1 MACLCLPRVNFLS
14 SGRVTTET
22 RAEEECG
29 HWTLDTDGSNDSNGW
44 TLPCPPTALITLY
57 SAHLGLHRGG
67 HGADGGPEL
76 EVRPEEARAAAQLLL
91 AGGRQAAQ
99 GGVSC

>member
-1 MACLCLPRVNFLS
+1 M
-14 SGRVTTET
+14 
-22 RAEEECG
+22 
-29 HWTLDTDGSNDSNGW
+29 WTLDTGSNGW

-91 AGGRQAAQ
+91 AGDRQAEQVELA
-99 GGVSC
+99 VSLALIHGK